1 MTGDQ
6 GFVWLAAV
14 LTGTY
19 GIPLLYN
26 LYNIINDI
34 RDDIDRQRLSEQTD
48 EQVCEPQPC
57 FLH

>member
-1 MTGDQ
+1 M
-6 GFVWLAAV
+6 WLAAV